1 MRWVGLVFV
10 FSVGMVC
17 GLQRSL
23 WEKAFETGDF
33 EEIAAR
39 TEGLEQ
45 ALALLVAGRTKEAM
59 CLLEGRRDSSSLRL
73 YGYAA
78 CCEGR
83 WARALDVAEQL
94 LKQDG
99 GDVEAIAIKAEA
111 LLALG
116 DGAGARPLL
125 ERLPGWMSA
134 YVRLRVALREGD
146 EREAASAAEELC
158 KMTGS
163 TAWLQ
168 VAGRKK

>member
-10 FSVGMVC
+10 FSVGIVC

-23 WEKAFETGDF
+23 WEKAFERGDF
-33 EEIAAR
+33 GSVAAR
-39 TEGLEQ
+39 TEGLER
-45 ALALLVAGRTKEAM
+45 ALALLLAGRTKEVM
-59 CLLEGRRDSSSLRL
+59 SLLDGRRDRSSLRL

-83 WARALDVAEQL
+83 WARALDAAEQL

-99 GDVEAIAIKAEA
+99 GDMEGLAIKAEA

-116 DGAGARPLL
+116 DGAGARGLL
-125 ERLPGWMSA
+125 ERLPAWMSA

-158 KMTGS
+158 KITGS

-168 VAGRKK
+168 VAGGKK